1 MMTRSRSRL
10 AVSLPFIL
18 AILVIGN
25 SLSLFSAPQNQPGG
39 DAVRVLEVRPNI
51 HMISGAGGNI
61 AVQIGVDGVVI
72 VDTGSR
78 ETAGAALAAIRKLTD
93 QPIRYIINT
102 GPDADHIGGNETI
115 AKAGESI
122 FATPPGGGG
131 GQGIAAAV
139 NNAGAA
145 SIVGPETLLA
155 RMSATDGP
163 SRLPV
168 VAQPTETFTRQV
180 KDLFLNREPIQV
192 IYQPAAH
199 SDSDSIVMFR
209 RSDVIVTGDV
219 FDVTRFPMID
229 VDKGGSIQ
237 GEIDALNRLIELTV
251 PSIPMP
257 WLEEGG
263 TRVIPGH
270 GRPCEEAELVEY
282 RDMVTIIRDRVRDMI
297 KRGMTLDQIRTANP
311 TQGYRARY
319 GADSGPWTTNMFVE
333 AVYRSLMA
341 GGKP

>member
-1 MMTRSRSRL
+1 MTRSRRFL
-10 AVSLPFIL
+10 TVSLPLIL
-18 AILVIGN
+18 AGLAIGN
-25 SLSLFSAPQNQPGG
+25 PISLLSAQQNQPGS
-39 DAVRVLEVRPNI
+39 DAIRIFEVRPNI

-61 AVQIGVDGVVI
+61 AVQIGVDGVVV
-72 VDTGSR
+72 VDTGSP
-78 ETAGAALAAIRKLTD
+78 ETAGAALAAIRELTD
-93 QPIRYIINT
+93 QPIRYVINT
-102 GPDADHIGGNETI
+102 GPGADHIGGNETI
-115 AKAGESI
+115 VKAGESI
-122 FATPPGGGG
+122 FPNAPGGAAGP
-131 GQGIAAAV
+131 GIAAAIS
-139 NNAGAA
+139 NAGAA

-155 RMSATDGP
+155 RMSAPDSP
-163 SRLPV
+163 VRLPV
-168 VAQPTETFTRQV
+168 VAWPTETFTRKV

-219 FDVTRFPMID
+219 FDITRFPMID

-297 KRGMTLDQIRTANP
+297 KRGMTLDQIKTANP
-311 TQGYRARY
+311 AQGYRARY
-319 GADSGPWTTNMFVE
+319 GAESGPWTTNMFVE

-341 GGKP
+341 GSKP

>member
-1 MMTRSRSRL
+1 MPL
-10 AVSLPFIL
+10 IL
-18 AILVIGN
+18 AGLASGHSI
-25 SLSLFSAPQNQPGG
+25 SLLSAQQNQPGR
-39 DAVRVLEVRPNI
+39 DAISIVEVRPNI

-61 AVQIGVDGVVI
+61 AVQIGVDGVVV
-72 VDTGSR
+72 VDTGSQ

-102 GPDADHIGGNETI
+102 GPGADHIGGNETI
-115 AKAGESI
+115 ARAGASI
-122 FATPPGGGG
+122 FPNAAGGAGG
-131 GQGIAAAV
+131 PGIAAAV

-155 RMSATDGP
+155 RMSAPDGP
-163 SRLPV
+163 VRLPV
-168 VAQPTETFTRQV
+168 VAWPTETFTRKV

-219 FDVTRFPMID
+219 FDITRFPIID
-229 VDKGGSIQ
+229 IDKGGSIQ
-237 GEIDALNRLIELTV
+237 GEIDALNRLIDLTV

-257 WLEEGG
+257 WLAEGG
-263 TRVIPGH
+263 TRLIPGH
-270 GRPCEEAELVEY
+270 GRVCEEAEVVEY

-297 KRGMTLDQIRTANP
+297 KRGMTLDQIKTANP

-319 GADSGPWTTNMFVE
+319 GTDSGPWSTNMFVE

-341 GGKP
+341 GSKP

>member
-1 MMTRSRSRL
+1 MTRSRSCL
-10 AVSLPFIL
+10 TVSLLLVL
-18 AILVIGN
+18 AILVVGN
-25 SLSLFSAPQNQPGG
+25 SISLFSAQQNQPGG
-39 DAVRVLEVRPNI
+39 DAVRIFEVRPNI

-72 VDTGSR
+72 VDTGSQ
-78 ETAGAALAAIRKLTD
+78 ETAGSALAAIRKLTD

-102 GPDADHIGGNETI
+102 GPDVDHIGGNETI

-122 FATPPGGGG
+122 FAPNAPGGAAGP
-131 GQGIAAAV
+131 GIAAAIS
-139 NNAGAA
+139 NAGAA

-155 RMSATDGP
+155 RMSAPDSP
-163 SRLPV
+163 LRLPV
-168 VAQPTETFTRQV
+168 VAWPTETFTRKV
-180 KDLFLNREPIQV
+180 KDLFLNREPIQI

-219 FDVTRFPMID
+219 FDITRFPMID
-229 VDKGGSIQ
+229 IDKGGSIQ

-257 WLEEGG
+257 WLEDGG

-297 KRGMTLDQIRTANP
+297 KRGMTLDQIKTANP

-319 GADSGPWTTNMFVE
+319 GADSGPWSTNMFVE

-341 GGKP
+341 GSRP

>member
-1 MMTRSRSRL
+1 VTPSRRRL
-10 AVSLPFIL
+10 TVSLPIVL
-18 AILVIGN
+18 AFLVIEH
-25 SLSLFSAPQNQPGG
+25 SIALFSAQQNQPGG
-39 DAVRVLEVRPNI
+39 DALSVIEVRPNI

-61 AVQIGVDGVVI
+61 AVQIGVDGVVV
-72 VDTGSR
+72 VDTGSQ
-78 ETAGAALAAIRKLTD
+78 ETAAAALAAIRKLTD

-102 GPDADHIGGNETI
+102 GPGADHIGGNETI
-115 AKAGESI
+115 AKAGQSI
-122 FATPPGGGG
+122 FATAPGGAGG
-131 GQGIAAAV
+131 PGIAEAV
-139 NNAGAA
+139 NNSGAA

-155 RMSATDGP
+155 RMSDADSP
-163 SRLPV
+163 VRLPV
-168 VAQPTETFTRQV
+168 VALPTETFTRKV

-219 FDVTRFPMID
+219 FDITRFPMID

-257 WLEEGG
+257 WLEDGG
-263 TRVIPGH
+263 TRVIPAR

-297 KRGMTLDQIRTANP
+297 KRGMTLDQIKAANP
-311 TQGYRARY
+311 TQGYRTRY
-319 GADSGPWTTNMFVE
+319 GADSGPWSTNMFVE

-341 GGKP
+341 GSKP

>member
-1 MMTRSRSRL
+1 MDVTPSRRCL
-10 AVSLPFIL
+10 TVSLPLIL
-18 AILVIGN
+18 AGLASGHSIALLG
-25 SLSLFSAPQNQPGG
+25 AQQNPPGS
-39 DAVRVLEVRPNI
+39 DAIRVFEVRPNI

-61 AVQIGVDGVVI
+61 TVQIGVDGVVV
-72 VDTGSR
+72 VDTGSQ

-102 GPDADHIGGNETI
+102 GPGADHIGGNETI

-122 FATPPGGGG
+122 FPNAPVG
-131 GQGIAAAV
+131 GQGIAAAIS
-139 NNAGAA
+139 NAGAA
-145 SIVGPETLLA
+145 SIVGPEPLLA
-155 RMSATDGP
+155 RMSAPDSP
-163 SRLPV
+163 VRLPV
-168 VAQPTETFTRQV
+168 VAWPTETFTRKV

-209 RSDVIVTGDV
+209 RSDLIVTGDV
-219 FDVTRFPMID
+219 FDITRFPVID

-319 GADSGPWTTNMFVE
+319 GAESGSWTTNMFVE

-341 GGKP
+341 GSKP

>member
-1 MMTRSRSRL
+1 MTRSRRCL
-10 AVSLPFIL
+10 TVSLPLVL
-18 AILVIGN
+18 AGLASGHSI
-25 SLSLFSAPQNQPGG
+25 SLLSAQQNQAGS
-39 DAVRVLEVRPNI
+39 DAIRTFEVRPNI

-61 AVQIGVDGVVI
+61 AVQIGVDGVVV
-72 VDTGSR
+72 VDTGSQ
-78 ETAGAALAAIRKLTD
+78 EMAGAVLAAIRKLTD

-102 GPDADHIGGNETI
+102 GPGTDHIGGNETI
-115 AKAGESI
+115 ARAGASI
-122 FATPPGGGG
+122 FAAPPGGAGG
-131 GQGIAAAV
+131 PGIAEAV
-139 NNAGAA
+139 NNGGAA

-155 RMSATDGP
+155 RMSAPDSP
-163 SRLPV
+163 VRLPV
-168 VAQPTETFTRQV
+168 VAWPTETFTRKV

-219 FDVTRFPMID
+219 FDITRFPMID

-257 WLEEGG
+257 WLEDGG

-297 KRGMTLDQIRTANP
+297 KRGMALEQITTANP

-319 GADSGPWTTNMFVE
+319 GADAGPWTTNMFVE

>member
-1 MMTRSRSRL
+1 VTRSRSRL
-10 AVSLPFIL
+10 TVSLPLIL
-18 AILVIGN
+18 AILVIEN
-25 SLSLFSAPQNQPGG
+25 AISLFSAQQNQPGG
-39 DAVRVLEVRPNI
+39 DAVSIFEVRPNI
-51 HMISGAGGNI
+51 HLISGAGGNI
-61 AVQIGVDGVVI
+61 AVQIGVDGVVV

-102 GPDADHIGGNETI
+102 GPDVDHIGGNETI

-122 FATPPGGGG
+122 FATPPGGAGG
-131 GQGIAAAV
+131 PGIAAAV

-219 FDVTRFPMID
+219 FDITRFPMID

-297 KRGMTLDQIRTANP
+297 KRGMTLDQIKTANP

>member
-1 MMTRSRSRL
+1 VTRSLNRL
-10 AVSLPFIL
+10 TVSLSLAL
-18 AILVIGN
+18 AILVIEN
-25 SLSLFSAPQNQPGG
+25 SIALFSAQQNQPVG
-39 DAVRVLEVRPNI
+39 DAVTTFEVRPNI

-61 AVQIGVDGVVI
+61 AVQVGVDGVVV
-72 VDTGSR
+72 VDTGSQ
-78 ETAGAALAAIRKLTD
+78 ENAGAVLVAIRKLTD

-102 GPDADHIGGNETI
+102 GPGADHIGGNETI
-115 AKAGESI
+115 ARAGQSI
-122 FATPPGGGG
+122 FATPPGGAG

-155 RMSATDGP
+155 RMSAADGP

-219 FDVTRFPMID
+219 FDITRFPMID

-263 TRVIPGH
+263 TRVIPAH
-270 GRPCEEAELVEY
+270 GRVCEEAELVEY

-297 KRGMTLDQIRTANP
+297 KRGMTLEQIKMDNP

-341 GGKP
+341 GSKP